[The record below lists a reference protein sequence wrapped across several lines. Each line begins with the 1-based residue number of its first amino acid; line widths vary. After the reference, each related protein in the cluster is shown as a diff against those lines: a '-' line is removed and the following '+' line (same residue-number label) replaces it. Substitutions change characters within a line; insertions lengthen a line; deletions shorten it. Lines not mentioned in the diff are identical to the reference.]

1 MESVRREFRRSK
13 VHVIDVRPPHTE
25 TGLAD
30 HPLAGTAPR
39 MPEGL
44 TPLAVAERIV
54 AAIEQGESVV
64 TADQF

>member
-13 VHVIDVRPPHTE
+13 VHVVDVRPPHTE
-25 TGLAD
+25 TGLAG

-44 TPLAVAERIV
+44 TPRSVAERIV
-54 AAIEQGESVV
+54 LAIEQGDSLV
-64 TADQF
+64 TADRF

>member
-1 MESVRREFRRSK
+1 MEAVRREFRRSK

-30 HPLAGTAPR
+30 RPLAGTAPR

-44 TPLAVAERIV
+44 TPRVVAERIV
-54 AAIEQGESVV
+54 VAVERGDSVV
-64 TADQF
+64 TADGF